1 MPQRGVL
8 EVAMKVLW
16 LCNVVL
22 PVAARQLGMEVS
34 NKEGWVSGMAQE
46 LLERRQ
52 ENDIA
57 LILAFP
63 VPKAMVPEGEEIFC
77 REIQVEMPPREER
90 ESGQEGAGQAEA
102 DSGQKN
108 AAERKAS
115 SGKVSLACCGFPE
128 DVRCPEKYD
137 GSLEPAL
144 KKIVDIV
151 RPDIVHCF
159 GTEYP
164 HTLAMCRVFPRKD
177 RILVGLQGLCV
188 LYAQAYYADL
198 PERVIRSVTLRDFL
212 RKDNLRQQRQKFV
225 LRGEMEREA
234 IGMAGNV
241 TGRTEWDKSYALEW
255 NPKARYHAMNET
267 LRREFYGPVWDRD
280 RCVPHSIFLSQG
292 DYPLKGLHYMLLALP
307 KILARYPDAKV
318 SVAGNSLVEYRTL
331 KQKLKIS
338 AYGRYLR
345 SLVRGLGL
353 EGHVAFLGKLTAG
366 QMRDRYLASSLYV
379 CCSAL
384 ENSPNSLGEA
394 MLLGMPCV
402 SADVGGIPSMFT
414 DGVDGIL
421 YRGFSERGAGRHPAD
436 GGLERE
442 ASKAAESGGFGG
454 RDGGGMAS
462 GPADE
467 GELEAV
473 SGRLADAVL
482 KMWDN
487 PQKWDEY
494 CANARRHALET
505 HDRKRNY
512 EKLVEIYGKIL

>member
-77 REIQVEMPPREER
+77 REIQVEMPPGEER

-212 RKDNLRQQRQKFV
+212 
-225 LRGEMEREA
+225 
-234 IGMAGNV
+234 
-241 TGRTEWDKSYALEW
+241 
-255 NPKARYHAMNET
+255 
-267 LRREFYGPVWDRD
+267 
-280 RCVPHSIFLSQG
+280 
-292 DYPLKGLHYMLLALP
+292 
-307 KILARYPDAKV
+307 
-318 SVAGNSLVEYRTL
+318 
-331 KQKLKIS
+331 
-338 AYGRYLR
+338 
-345 SLVRGLGL
+345 
-353 EGHVAFLGKLTAG
+353 
-366 QMRDRYLASSLYV
+366 
-379 CCSAL
+379 
-384 ENSPNSLGEA
+384 
-394 MLLGMPCV
+394 
-402 SADVGGIPSMFT
+402 
-414 DGVDGIL
+414 
-421 YRGFSERGAGRHPAD
+421 
-436 GGLERE
+436 
-442 ASKAAESGGFGG
+442 
-454 RDGGGMAS
+454 
-462 GPADE
+462 
-467 GELEAV
+467 
-473 SGRLADAVL
+473 
-482 KMWDN
+482 
-487 PQKWDEY
+487 
-494 CANARRHALET
+494 
-505 HDRKRNY
+505 
-512 EKLVEIYGKIL
+512 

>member
-77 REIQVEMPPREER
+77 REIQVEMPPGEER

-280 RCVPHSIFLSQG
+280 RCIPHSIFLSRT
-292 DYPLKGLHYMLLALP
+292 PERPALYAAGP
-307 KILARYPDAKV
+307 AEDSGEISGREGIRGGEQPGGIQDPETEAEDFRIREIPEEPGERAGIRRACGFFGKID
-318 SVAGNSLVEYRTL
+318 
-331 KQKLKIS
+331 
-338 AYGRYLR
+338 
-345 SLVRGLGL
+345 RG
-353 EGHVAFLGKLTAG
+353 ADAG
-366 QMRDRYLASSLYV
+366 QISGKQSLRV
-379 CCSAL
+379 LLC
-384 ENSPNSLGEA
+384 PGEF
-394 MLLGMPCV
+394 P
-402 SADVGGIPSMFT
+402 
-414 DGVDGIL
+414 
-421 YRGFSERGAGRHPAD
+421 
-436 GGLERE
+436 
-442 ASKAAESGGFGG
+442 
-454 RDGGGMAS
+454 
-462 GPADE
+462 
-467 GELEAV
+467 
-473 SGRLADAVL
+473 
-482 KMWDN
+482 
-487 PQKWDEY
+487 
-494 CANARRHALET
+494 
-505 HDRKRNY
+505 
-512 EKLVEIYGKIL
+512 